1 MVVGR
6 RTEHGTEI
14 LADEH
19 AVVRLGEGVD
29 AQRSLTP
36 EAIERTCQQ
45 MKVYARMAHSLGV
58 RRIKAWGTSA
68 LRDASNRQT
77 LIDRIARECQV
88 ELSPLSGEGEALHTF
103 HGAAGAYPP
112 WATTPCFDIGGGSTE
127 VALGSPSELH
137 FSHSF
142 NTGSVRLSERFFPL
156 LPPTPN
162 ARQQARECARQTL
175 APLPSLRPQE
185 PLLAVAGTALV

>member
-45 MKVYARMAHSLGV
+45 MKVYARMAHSLGA
-58 RRIKAWGTSA
+58 RRIKAWEPLLCAMRATGRLS
-68 LRDASNRQT
+68 LIASLEN
-77 LIDRIARECQV
+77 AR
-88 ELSPLSGEGEALHTF
+88 LSLARSPEKGKPYTPFTEP
-103 HGAAGAYPP
+103 AGAYPP
-112 WATTPCFDIGGGSTE
+112 WATTPYS
-127 VALGSPSELH
+127 
-137 FSHSF
+137 
-142 NTGSVRLSERFFPL
+142 
-156 LPPTPN
+156 
-162 ARQQARECARQTL
+162 TL
-175 APLPSLRPQE
+175 AADRRKLP
-185 PLLAVAGTALV
+185 